1 VKFCRHRLLTKLEFV
16 SIVFK
21 IRLPIILVRFGKTN
35 DARDLR
41 I

>member
-1 VKFCRHRLLTKLEFV
+1 MKFCRHRLLTKLEFV

-21 IRLPIILVRFGKTN
+21 IRLPIILAHFEKTN
-35 DARDLR
+35 DARDLP